1 MTVHLNIDSRL
12 TQDTTIEILELTR
25 SYESRV
31 YKQIQH
37 IAMSTNAN
45 VDMQVLIVT
54 QKPRDMR
61 DQLDRLDYEF
71 S

>member
-1 MTVHLNIDSRL
+1 M
-12 TQDTTIEILELTR
+12 IEILELTR

-61 DQLDRLDYEF
+61 DQQPTGLTMNSLDRRTHIP
-71 S
+71 